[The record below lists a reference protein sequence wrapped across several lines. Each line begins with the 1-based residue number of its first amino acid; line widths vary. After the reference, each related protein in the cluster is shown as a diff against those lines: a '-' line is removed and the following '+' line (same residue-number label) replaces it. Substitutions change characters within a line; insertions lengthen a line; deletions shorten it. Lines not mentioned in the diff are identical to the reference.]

1 VSDDC
6 QHHPGL
12 AGDLQKIDAQQ
23 RARRQML
30 TWIASGYAA
39 AFVAACRGVGTS
51 YGRARGS
58 SSPGAASACIENP
71 AETSGPFPAD
81 GSNFAN
87 RSTSNVLTSSGIVR
101 SDIRSSFGDSSAIA
115 RGVPLELAI
124 TLVNSNG
131 ACAPLQG
138 HAIYLWHCDRSGDYS
153 LYSSSLRN
161 ENYLRGVQVT
171 DPRGQV
177 KFTTIYPAC
186 YAGRY
191 PHIHFEI
198 YRDLS
203 SATSYRNSMLV
214 SQMAMPRDTCQTV
227 YKSAAGYS
235 RSYTELSDVT
245 VSSDNV
251 FEDSSAA
258 QIARQTPVLTGSVS
272 AGYTGTILIAVDA

>member
-1 VSDDC
+1 VSDDR

-12 AGDLQKIDAQQ
+12 AGDLEKIDAQQ

-30 TWIASGYAA
+30 TWIASGGTA
-39 AFVAACRGVGTS
+39 AFIAAFGGFGKG
-51 YGRARGS
+51 YGRDRSG
-58 SSPGAASACIENP
+58 SSPGVASACIENP
-71 AETSGPFPAD
+71 GETSGPFPAD
-81 GSNFAN
+81 GSNSAN
-87 RSTSNVLTSSGIVR
+87 RSISNVLTSSGIVR
-101 SDIRSSFGDSSAIA
+101 SDIRSSFGSSTAMA
-115 RGVPLELAI
+115 RGVPLELTI

-138 HAIYLWHCDRSGDYS
+138 HAIYVWNCDRSGDYS
-153 LYSSSLRN
+153 LYSSSIRN

-171 DPRGQV
+171 DTRGQV

-198 YRDLS
+198 YREPS

-214 SQMAMPRDTCQTV
+214 SQLAMPRDICQTV
-227 YKSAAGYS
+227 YKNAAGYS
-235 RSYTELSDVT
+235 RSLTELSDVT

>member
-1 VSDDC
+1 MSDER

-12 AGDLQKIDAQQ
+12 AGDLEKIAARQ
-23 RARRQML
+23 RARRQVL
-30 TWIASGYAA
+30 TWVASGGAA
-39 AFVAACRGVGTS
+39 AFIVGTG
-51 YGRARGS
+51 YGRDRS
-58 SSPGAASACIENP
+58 RSSPDVAGACIGNP
-71 AETSGPFPAD
+71 VETSGPFPAD
-81 GSNFAN
+81 GSNSAN
-87 RSTSNVLTSSGIVR
+87 RSTSNILTSSGIVR
-101 SDIRSSFGDSSAIA
+101 SDIRSSFGSSKAVA
-115 RGVPLELAI
+115 QGVPLALSI

-138 HAIYLWHCDRSGDYS
+138 HAIYVWNCDRSGDYS
-153 LYSSSLRN
+153 LYSGSIRN

-171 DPRGQV
+171 DTHGQV

-191 PHIHFEI
+191 PHIHFEV
-198 YRDLS
+198 YRDLP

-214 SQMAMPRDTCQTV
+214 SQLAMPRDICQTV

-235 RSYTELSDVT
+235 RSLTELSDVT

-251 FEDSSAA
+251 FEDSNAA
-258 QIARQTPVLTGSVS
+258 QIARQTPVLTGSVE

>member
-1 VSDDC
+1 MSDDR
-6 QHHPGL
+6 QFHPGL
-12 AGDLQKIDAQQ
+12 AGDLEKIAAQQ

-30 TWIASGYAA
+30 TWLASGYAA
-39 AFVAACRGVGTS
+39 AFIAACRGVGTS
-51 YGRARGS
+51 YGRDRSGS
-58 SSPGAASACIENP
+58 SAGVASACIENP

-87 RSTSNVLTSSGIVR
+87 HSTSNVLTSSGIVR
-101 SDIRSSFGDSSAIA
+101 SDIRSSFGGSTAMA
-115 RGVPLELAI
+115 QGVPLELTI
-124 TLVNSNG
+124 TLVNSNR

-138 HAIYLWHCDRSGDYS
+138 HAVYLWHCDRSGDYS
-153 LYSSSLRN
+153 LYSSSIRN

-171 DPRGQV
+171 DTRGQV
-177 KFTTIYPAC
+177 RFTTIYPAC

-198 YRDLS
+198 YRELS

-235 RSYTELSDVT
+235 RSLTELSDVT

-258 QIARQTPVLTGSVS
+258 QIARQTPVLTWSVS

>member
-1 VSDDC
+1 MSDGG

-12 AGDLQKIDAQQ
+12 AGDLEKIDAQQ
-23 RARRQML
+23 QSRRRML
-30 TWIASGYAA
+30 TWIASGGAA
-39 AFVAACRGVGTS
+39 AFIVGTS
-51 YGRARGS
+51 YGRDRS
-58 SSPGAASACIENP
+58 RSPPGVAGACIENP

-81 GSNFAN
+81 GSNSAN

-101 SDIRSSFGDSSAIA
+101 SDIRSSFGDSSAMA
-115 RGVPLELAI
+115 RGVPLELTI
-124 TLVNSNG
+124 TLVNSKG

-138 HAIYLWHCDRSGDYS
+138 HAIYVWNCDRSGDYS
-153 LYSSSLRN
+153 AYSSSIRN

-171 DPRGQV
+171 DTRGQV
-177 KFTTIYPAC
+177 RFTTIYPAC

-198 YRDLS
+198 YRGLS

-214 SQMAMPRDTCQTV
+214 SQMAMPQDICQTV

-235 RSYTELSDVT
+235 RSLAELSDVS